1 MTNTNTTTNAVVE
14 LNDFYQ
20 DVRMKRFEEAR
31 KITNSKV
38 RQSAFEAIDKIPDV
52 VNTSLT
58 CDEVKEA
65 RHGNRLSPTNKTL
78 RNSFVITSDY
88 HLMRPLYF
96 HEHSVDWDLPKKYQQ
111 KDYEMSK
118 GGQRDLYDQMIKNHF
133 RFSKEAE

>member
-65 RHGNRLSPTNKTL
+65 RH
-78 RNSFVITSDY
+78 
-88 HLMRPLYF
+88 
-96 HEHSVDWDLPKKYQQ
+96 
-111 KDYEMSK
+111 
-118 GGQRDLYDQMIKNHF
+118 
-133 RFSKEAE
+133 